1 MKPAPFTYH
10 LAHTSEEA
18 VALLGQLGDDARLIA
33 GGQSLGP
40 MLNLR
45 AARPSHVIDISRIDA
60 LHVLNQADDGAIRLG
75 AAVSHA
81 QIEDAP
87 LLGEAGALLKF
98 VAAGIAYRSVRNRGT
113 IGGSV
118 AHADPAAD
126 GPPALCALAAT
137 ARVASANGSRI
148 VAMRDFFRGYFETA
162 LEPGDVLTQIDVPA
176 LPTRTRWSLT
186 KEVNHHGGFAQA
198 IALCI
203 APPDSMPT
211 LWIGAIGDR
220 PIDLSLIV
228 GSLPGRTWNA
238 EVGGIFYA
246 EIIEA
251 IRAKQID
258 GTGDLARY
266 RLHLHAANA
275 VAAIERVSSS

>member
-1 MKPAPFTYH
+1 M
-10 LAHTSEEA
+10 
-18 VALLGQLGDDARLIA
+18 LGQLGDDARLIA

-60 LHVLNQADDGAIRLG
+60 LKVLNQADDGGIRLG

-81 QIEDAP
+81 QIEDAT
-87 LLGEAGALLKF
+87 LLGETGAVLRF
-98 VAAGIAYRSVRNRGT
+98 VAAGIAYRSVRNSGT

-126 GPPALCALAAT
+126 WPPALCALSAT

-176 LPTRTRWSLT
+176 LPARTRWSLT

-198 IALCI
+198 IALCV
-203 APPDSMPT
+203 AHPDSMPT

-220 PIDLSLIV
+220 PVDLSSVV
-228 GSLPGRTWNA
+228 GSLPTLTWNA
-238 EVGGIFYA
+238 EVRRALYA

-251 IRAKQID
+251 IRAKQMD

-275 VAAIERVSSS
+275 VAAIEMVSTS